1 MTRKTRQDDGTVSA
15 PDALPVAAMESVFA
29 LWDELERF
37 PVDKSDDAL
46 GHLAK
51 RLRGLLRAD
60 NIKWLGV
67 IRVLR
72 GSTARRD
79 DLLGWRIRSTYEL
92 FEDPPNYRKLTACWF
107 RRDNQMD
114 PGFLYGHATLAMVK
128 GLGKFQSHR
137 MRDGWIPFEEFQS
150 SKHYRIHYTDL
161 NITDRI
167 WLSVP
172 LNADSESMFLV
183 DRHGDSPHFTKT
195 EEILA
200 ATILRGIR
208 RFHCRLFLERGLFIG
223 EHELSPVSR
232 RILQKLLTGMSEKE
246 IAQALNQ
253 TPATTHKY
261 IKTIYHRFGVNGR
274 AELMALWLG
283 PQAAPADGHSVSHPE
298 LS

>member
-1 MTRKTRQDDGTVSA
+1 MAAPKIRQTGAETASGT
-15 PDALPVAAMESVFA
+15 LPSETMESVFG
-29 LWDELERF
+29 LWDELESF
-37 PVDKSDDAL
+37 PVDRGDDAL
-46 GHLAK
+46 SHLAD
-51 RLRGLLRAD
+51 RLRILLRAD

-72 GSTARRD
+72 GIAAKRD
-79 DLLGWRIRSTYEL
+79 DLSGWRIRSSYDL
-92 FEDPPNYRKLTACWF
+92 FPDPPHYRKLTACWF
-107 RRDNQMD
+107 RRDNRMD
-114 PGFLYGHATLAMVK
+114 PGFLYGHATLEMIK
-128 GLGKFQSHR
+128 GMGKFQSHR
-137 MRDGWIPFEEFQS
+137 MRDGWIPFEEFQN

-161 NITDRI
+161 NISDRI

-172 LNADSESMFLV
+172 LNADSESVFLI
-183 DRHGDSPHFTKT
+183 DRHGDSPHFTRG

-274 AELMALWLG
+274 PGLMALWLG
-283 PQAAPADGHSVSHPE
+283 P
-298 LS
+298 